1 MKELSMNDNGH
12 YIWLDAIVDDGEIPA
27 WKALDIVCRKWAT
40 LTGFENDQEKYAEL
54 RAEFK

>member
-1 MKELSMNDNGH
+1 MSNIEHN
-12 YIWLDAIVDDGEIPA
+12 IWLDAIVDDGEIPA

-40 LTGFENDQEKYAEL
+40 LTGMEKDQQKYAEL